1 MAEEDT
7 GDSQV
12 RFSHVTATLPEGTAP
27 SVRERSSGEKTWNSN
42 DPLHI
47 RNHYLAHY

>member
-1 MAEEDT
+1 MAEEET

-12 RFSHVTATLPEGTAP
+12 RFSHVTAAFPEGTAR
-27 SVRERSSGEKTWNSN
+27 STRERSSEEETWNSN

-47 RNHYLAHY
+47 PR